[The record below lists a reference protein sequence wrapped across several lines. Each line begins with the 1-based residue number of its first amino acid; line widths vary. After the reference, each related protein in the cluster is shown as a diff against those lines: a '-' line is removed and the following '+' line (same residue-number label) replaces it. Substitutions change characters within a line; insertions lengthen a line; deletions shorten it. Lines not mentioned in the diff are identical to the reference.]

1 MKDVELES
9 GSAFVALFNTICF
22 GEKCEVE
29 IRVSLEGDNVLA
41 KASWQPLL
49 GQPTSVTLGDLQ
61 ALAEVLKQKAEA
73 AALLTSSPAGATV
86 CQVRFE
92 KPDARIVVT
101 RREKKEAIYSLTVGP
116 FTQAGD
122 LSKLKDAEVLE
133 AIATLEELVRKT
145 KQHCADARTNAHS
158 SG

>member
-1 MKDVELES
+1 MNDDEVGA
-9 GSAFVALFNTICF
+9 GSAFVARFNTKCF

-29 IRVSLEGDNVLA
+29 VRVSLEGDNVVA
-41 KASWQPLL
+41 KSSWRPFL

-61 ALAEVLKQKAEA
+61 ALAAVLKHKAEA
-73 AALLTSSPAGATV
+73 AALLTSSPADASV
-86 CQVRFE
+86 CQVLFE
-92 KPDARIVVT
+92 RPDARIVVT

-133 AIATLEELVRKT
+133 AIATLEELVRTT
-145 KQHCADARTNAHS
+145 KQHCANARAGNRS